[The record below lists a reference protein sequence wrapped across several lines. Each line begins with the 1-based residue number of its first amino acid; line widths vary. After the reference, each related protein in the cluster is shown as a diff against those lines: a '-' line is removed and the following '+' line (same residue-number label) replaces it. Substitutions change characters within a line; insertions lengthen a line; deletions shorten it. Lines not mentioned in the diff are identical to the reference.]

1 MIPVKVE
8 QLVEAVGGEL
18 VTGNKNQLIKNI
30 TIDSREREE
39 EALFVPIIGEKTDGS
54 HRVWR

>member
-8 QLVEAVGGEL
+8 QLVAAVGGEL

-30 TIDSREREE
+30 TIDSRERE
-39 EALFVPIIGEKTDGS
+39 
-54 HRVWR
+54 